1 MGLSGRLIGEVGS
14 SIPPG
19 RDAPLA
25 SVAVAYD
32 LAVIGGGNMGAAL
45 LGGLLQSGVVT
56 PEQVVVV
63 EPHAERR
70 DALAVMFPGVALAE
84 RVQPCASAALS
95 VKPPDIVAVAAEA
108 AAAGA
113 RRVLS
118 VAAGVTIAAIERAV
132 GDGVAV
138 LRAMPNTP
146 ALVGEGVSALAAGHD
161 VSGDDL
167 DWAERILAG
176 VGFVV
181 RLDEHHIDAVTGLT
195 GSGPA
200 YVFLVAEALIE
211 AGVTAGL
218 PRHTVE
224 PMVVQLLVGAS
235 QLLAERGDPAALRA
249 MVTSPGGTTAAG
261 LRVLEE
267 RATRGAFIDAV
278 AAATARSREL
288 GGS

>member
-1 MGLSGRLIGEVGS
+1 MSGRLIGEVGS

-19 RDAPLA
+19 LEAPVA
-25 SVAVAYD
+25 SGAMAYE

-45 LGGLLQSGVVT
+45 LGGLLQGGVVNA
-56 PEQVVVV
+56 EQVVVV
-63 EPHAERR
+63 EVYPERR
-70 DALAVMFPGVALAE
+70 DALTAMFPGVAVAAS
-84 RVQPCASAALS
+84 VPSCASAVLS
-95 VKPPDIVAVAAEA
+95 VKPPDVVAVAAEA

-113 RRVLS
+113 TRVLS
-118 VAAGVTIAAIERAV
+118 IAAGVTIAAIESAV

-146 ALVGEGVSALAAGHD
+146 ALVGAGVSALAPGHHASD
-161 VSGDDL
+161 DDL

-176 VGFVV
+176 VGLVV

-218 PRHTVE
+218 PRETVD
-224 PMVVQLLVGAS
+224 PMVVQLLVGS
-235 QLLAERGDPAALRA
+235 SKLLAERGDPAALRA

-261 LRVLEE
+261 LRVLES
-267 RATRGAFIDAV
+267 RAARDAFIDAV

-288 GGS
+288 GAT

>member
-1 MGLSGRLIGEVGS
+1 
-14 SIPPG
+14 
-19 RDAPLA
+19 
-25 SVAVAYD
+25 VAYD

-45 LGGLLQSGVVT
+45 LGGLLHGGVIA
-56 PEQVVVV
+56 PGQVVVV
-63 EPHAERR
+63 ESYPDRR
-70 DALAVMFPGVALAE
+70 DALATMFTGVAISDS
-84 RVQPCASAALS
+84 VPPCTSAVLC
-95 VKPPDIVAVAAEA
+95 VKPPDIAGVAAEA

-113 RRVLS
+113 TRVLS
-118 VAAGVTIAAIERAV
+118 IAAGVTIAAIERAA

-146 ALVGEGVSALAAGHD
+146 ALVGEGVSALAAGRNASD
-161 VSGDDL
+161 ADL

-176 VGFVV
+176 VGLVV
-181 RLDEHHIDAVTGLT
+181 RFDEQQLDAVTGLT

-218 PRHTVE
+218 PRETVE
-224 PMVVQLLVGAS
+224 PMVVQLLLGS
-235 QLLAERGDPAALRA
+235 SRLLAERGDPAALRV

-261 LRVLEE
+261 LGVLDE
-267 RATRGAFIDAV
+267 RATRQTFVDAV

-288 GGS
+288 GRA

>member
-1 MGLSGRLIGEVGS
+1 M
-14 SIPPG
+14 
-19 RDAPLA
+19 
-25 SVAVAYD
+25 AYD

-45 LGGLLQSGVVT
+45 LGGLLHGGVFSA
-56 PEQVVVV
+56 EQVVVV
-63 EPHAERR
+63 ELYPERR

-84 RVQPCASAALS
+84 TVPPCASAVLS
-95 VKPPDIVAVAAEA
+95 VKPPDVVRVAAEA

-113 RRVLS
+113 TRVLS
-118 VAAGVTIAAIERAV
+118 IAAGVTITAIEWAV

-146 ALVGEGVSALAAGHD
+146 ALVGEGVSALAGGRHASD
-161 VSGDDL
+161 DDL

-176 VGFVV
+176 VGLVV
-181 RLDEHHIDAVTGLT
+181 RLEEHHIDAVTGLT

-200 YVFLVAEALIE
+200 YVFLAAEALIE
-211 AGVTAGL
+211 AGVMTGI
-218 PRHTVE
+218 PRETVE
-224 PMVVQLLVGAS
+224 PMVVQLLVGS
-235 QLLAERGDPAALRA
+235 SKLLAERGDPAALRA

-278 AAATARSREL
+278 VAATARSREL
-288 GGS
+288 GAS

>member
-1 MGLSGRLIGEVGS
+1 M
-14 SIPPG
+14 
-19 RDAPLA
+19 
-25 SVAVAYD
+25 AYD

-45 LGGLLQSGVVT
+45 LGGLLQGGVVSA
-56 PEQVVVV
+56 EQVVVV
-63 EPHAERR
+63 EVYPERR
-70 DALAVMFPGVALAE
+70 DALTAMFPGVAVAE
-84 RVQPCASAALS
+84 RVPQCTSAVLS
-95 VKPPDIVAVAAEA
+95 VKPPDIVGVAAEA

-113 RRVLS
+113 TRVLS
-118 VAAGVTIAAIERAV
+118 IAAGVTIAAIERAV

-146 ALVGEGVSALAAGHD
+146 ALVGEGVSALAAGRHASD
-161 VSGDDL
+161 HDL

-176 VGFVV
+176 VGLVV
-181 RLDEHHIDAVTGLT
+181 RLAEPHLDAVTGLT

-200 YVFLVAEALIE
+200 YVFLAAEALIE
-211 AGVTAGL
+211 AGVTAGI
-218 PRHTVE
+218 PREMVE
-224 PMVVQLLVGAS
+224 PMVAQLLVGS
-235 QLLAERGDPAALRA
+235 SKLLAERGDPAALRA

-288 GGS
+288 GAT

>member
-1 MGLSGRLIGEVGS
+1 M
-14 SIPPG
+14 
-19 RDAPLA
+19 
-25 SVAVAYD
+25 AYD

-45 LGGLLQSGVVT
+45 LGGLLRGGVVD

-63 EPHAERR
+63 EPYPERR
-70 DALAVMFPGVALAE
+70 DALGAMFPGVALAE
-84 RVQPCASAALS
+84 TVPPCSSAVLS
-95 VKPPDIVAVAAEA
+95 VKPPHVVAVAAEA

-113 RRVLS
+113 TRVLS
-118 VAAGVTIAAIERAV
+118 IAAGVTIEAIEWAV

-146 ALVGEGVSALAAGHD
+146 ALVGEGVSALAAGRHASD
-161 VSGDDL
+161 ADL

-176 VGFVV
+176 VGLVV
-181 RLDEHHIDAVTGLT
+181 RLAEHHIDAVTGLT

-211 AGVTAGL
+211 AGVTAGI
-218 PRHTVE
+218 PRETVE
-224 PMVVQLLVGAS
+224 PMVVQLLVGS
-235 QLLAERGDPAALRA
+235 SKLLADRGDPAALRA

-267 RATRGAFIDAV
+267 RATRGALIDAV
-278 AAATARSREL
+278 IAATARSREL
-288 GGS
+288 GAS